1 MIKAIGSR
9 LSLKALGDNKGVTS
23 LEYAVLGVFLVIA
36 IIAAVSTLSGSITT
50 ALGVIGGSI

>member
-9 LSLKALGDNKGVTS
+9 LLLKTLGDKKGVTS

-36 IIAAVSTLSGSITT
+36 IIAAVGVLAGSITT

>member
-9 LSLKALGDNKGVTS
+9 LFPKALGDNKGVTS

-36 IIAAVSTLSGSITT
+36 IIAAVGLLAGSVTT